1 MAEEASSAAGRDTV
15 AHATAFVDHAI
26 ELNDALSVCL
36 HAYPCIYRIF
46 NHECFIQMRLTCVS
60 MDRTDCDCQLC

>member
-15 AHATAFVDHAI
+15 AHATAFVDHAN

-46 NHECFIQMRLTCVS
+46 NHEFVLFKCG
-60 MDRTDCDCQLC
+60 